1 MADRPL
7 GSSSGLSENEAKE
20 FHSIFMSSFIGF
32 TAVAIIAHI
41 LVWMWRPWLP
51 SVRGYTVSMTDC
63 AQSGLSVI
71 SQMLG

>member
-32 TAVAIIAHI
+32 TAVAVVAHI
-41 LVWMWRPWLP
+41 LAWIWRPWLP
-51 SVRGYTVSMTDC
+51 TVRGYTTSMTDG
-63 AQSGLSVI
+63 AQGALTMLS
-71 SQMLG
+71 QLLG